1 MKKISEEEIT
11 TIHNLVVKQF
21 KIADGTINKGILD
34 AIVQRPDTIIGKDFV
49 PYDNVYSRAASLLEG
64 IIRWHPF
71 ADGNKRTALLTMVY
85 YLKLEGYGIILSLNT
100 VRYSVKIAEHEDKDE
115 NDTKVF
121 LKDITLWIKN
131 HSGKTKQ
138 ELNIKI
144 WLYVQAPNSILR
156 FLLKL
161 GFKNYVVKKVSN
173 ALAFDIYPEYIN
185 EIEDIIEFMNDILRE
200 TMKPF
205 LSFGKNNDAE
215 VI

>member
-1 MKKISEEEIT
+1 MKKISEEEIS
-11 TIHNLVVKQF
+11 TIHNIVIKRF
-21 KIADGTINKGILD
+21 KVSNGIINKGMLD
-34 AIVQRPDTIIGKDFV
+34 AIAQRPDTILANGFV

-85 YLKLEGYGIILSLNT
+85 YLKLEGYGIILPLNA
-100 VRYSVKIAEHEDKDE
+100 VRYTVKIAKHESNDE
-115 NDTKVF
+115 NDNEKF

-131 HSGKTKQ
+131 HAGKTKQ
-138 ELNIKI
+138 ELDVKM
-144 WLYVQAPNSILR
+144 WLYVKIPNTILL

-161 GFKNYVVKKVSN
+161 GLKNYVVNKISK

-185 EIEDIIEFMNDILRE
+185 EVKDIIQFMNYILQE

-205 LSFGKNNDAE
+205 LSFGKNNDSEA
-215 VI
+215 I